1 MICGDR
7 RGSLAEACVRGL
19 SRRATRVALVDG
31 GMGGRQ
37 LKEGLLLGAGLALAQ
52 KIKKEETGPRVGVVL
67 PPGAGGTIANLACV
81 LAGKTPVNLNFTSGR
96 AASDSA
102 IRQAG
107 LKTVITARAMEEK
120 LGDQFPVA
128 ERKLDLGKL
137 LQEEKRKALF
147 WSILALVL
155 PAGLLASLAGVSR
168 DGGDREAG
176 LLFTSGST
184 GEPKGVVLTHEN
196 ILSNLAQIEGVLGDL
211 KLGSVLGCLPLFHSF
226 GFTVTLW
233 WPLTGGPKVVT
244 YPSPLDPQALGEVI
258 ARHAVDLV
266 VTTPTFLRTLMR
278 RAGKEKLGR
287 LRMVVT
293 GAEKLPESLRQEFEQ
308 NIGVKVFEGY
318 GMTEGSPVIAVNR
331 PGAEKAGTVG
341 RPVQDVEIRTVE
353 EETQKVL
360 SQGEAGILEFRGPN
374 IFPGYLGRPDL
385 TQKVLRD
392 GWYHSADFGRVDA
405 DGFLTIEGRRARF
418 SKIGGEMVPHG
429 LVEEHLLGWLK
440 SQGLLHA
447 GLQELMVTAVEDP
460 KKGESLVVLHSCPI
474 DPMAAEKAL
483 RDEGV
488 PNLWIPKK
496 FIQVRAVPILASG
509 KLDLAAGRK
518 MAQNG

>member
-1 MICGDR
+1 MKAE
-7 RGSLAEACVRGL
+7 SLGMACVRGL
-19 SRRATRVALVDG
+19 SRRATRVVLVDG

-37 LKEGLLLGAGLALAQ
+37 LKAGLLLGAGLALARR
-52 KIKKEETGPRVGVVL
+52 IKREETGSRVGIVL
-67 PPGAGGTIANLACV
+67 PPGAGGAIANLACV

-102 IRQAG
+102 IRQSG

-120 LGDQFPVA
+120 LGEHFPA
-128 ERKLDLGKL
+128 ADRKLDLGNM
-137 LQEEKRKALF
+137 LQEGKPEVLV
-147 WSILALVL
+147 WSILALIL
-155 PAGLLASLAGVSR
+155 PTGLLAQLAGVSR
-168 DGGDREAG
+168 EGGDREAG

-184 GEPKGVVLTHEN
+184 GEPKGVVLTHRN
-196 ILSNLAQIEGVLGDL
+196 ILSNLTQIEGVLGDL

-244 YPSPLDPQALGEVI
+244 YPSPLDPQALGAVI
-258 ARHAVDLV
+258 AEHAVDLV

-278 RAGKEKLGR
+278 RAGQEKLGK

-293 GAEKLPESLRQEFEQ
+293 GAEKLPDSLRREFEQ
-308 NIGVKVFEGY
+308 KIGVKVYEGY

-331 PGAEKAGTVG
+331 PGAQKEGTVG
-341 RPVQDVEIRTVE
+341 RPVRGVEIRTVE
-353 EETQKVL
+353 EETGKVL
-360 SQGEAGILEFRGPN
+360 LPGEAGILEFRGPN
-374 IFPGYLGRPDL
+374 IFPGYLERPDL
-385 TQKVLRD
+385 TEKVLRD

-429 LVEEHLLGWLK
+429 LVEEHLLAWLK
-440 SQGLLHA
+440 SKGVFHE
-447 GLQELMVTAVEDP
+447 GLQELMVTSVEDS

-474 DPMAAEKAL
+474 NPTEAEKAL
-483 RDEGV
+483 RDAGV

-496 FIQVRAVPILASG
+496 FIQVKAVPILASG

-518 MAQNG
+518 MAQNE

>member
-1 MICGDR
+1 MKIE
-7 RGSLAEACVRGL
+7 SLGIACVRGL
-19 SRRATRVALVDG
+19 SRRARRVLLVDG
-31 GMGGRQ
+31 GMGGRP
-37 LKEGLLLGAGLALAQ
+37 LKGGLLLGVGLALARR
-52 KIKKEETGPRVGVVL
+52 IKREESGDRVGVVL
-67 PPGAGGTIANLACV
+67 PPGAGGAIANLACV

-96 AASDSA
+96 VASDSA
-102 IRQAG
+102 IRQAE
-107 LKTVITARAMEEK
+107 LKTVLTARAMEER
-120 LGDQFPVA
+120 LGDHFPVT

-137 LQEEKRKALF
+137 LQKAKLEAF
-147 WSILALVL
+147 VWSILVLVL
-155 PAGLLASLAGVSR
+155 PASLLAKLAGVSEE
-168 DGGDREAG
+168 GGDREAG

-184 GEPKGVVLTHEN
+184 GEPKGVVLTHRN
-196 ILSNLAQIEGVLGDL
+196 ILSNLHQIEGVLGDL

-258 ARHAVDLV
+258 AKHAVDLV

-278 RAGKEKLGR
+278 RAGQGKLGK

-293 GAEKLPESLRQEFEQ
+293 GAEKLPESLRREFEEK
-308 NIGVKVFEGY
+308 IGVKVYEGY
-318 GMTEGSPVIAVNR
+318 GMTEASPVIAVNR
-331 PGAEKAGTVG
+331 PGREKVGTVG
-341 RPVQDVEIRTVE
+341 RPVEGVEIRTVE
-353 EETQKVL
+353 EETRRVL
-360 SQGEAGILEFRGPN
+360 PQGEAGILEFRGPN

-385 TQKVLRD
+385 TQKVLQD
-392 GWYHSADFGRVDA
+392 GWYHSADFGRVDTE
-405 DGFLTIEGRRARF
+405 GFLTIEGRRARF

-440 SQGLLHA
+440 GKGVWHE

-460 KKGESLVVLHSCPI
+460 KKGESLVVLHSCEI
-474 DPMAAEKAL
+474 DPTEAEKAL
-483 RDEGV
+483 RGAGV

-496 FIQVRAVPILASG
+496 FIRVKSVPILASG
-509 KLDLAAGRK
+509 KLDLAAGKK

>member
-1 MICGDR
+1 M
-7 RGSLAEACVRGL
+7 ACVRGL
-19 SRRATRVALVDG
+19 SHRAARVVLVDG
-31 GMGGRQ
+31 GMGGRP
-37 LKEGLLLGAGLALAQ
+37 LKAGLLLGAGLALARRM
-52 KIKKEETGPRVGVVL
+52 KREETGARVGIVL
-67 PPGAGGTIANLACV
+67 PPGAGGAIANLACV

-102 IRQAG
+102 IRQSG
-107 LKTVITARAMEEK
+107 LKTVITARAMEER
-120 LGDQFPVA
+120 LGEQFPA
-128 ERKLDLGKL
+128 AARKLDLGHMLKEGKPEVL
-137 LQEEKRKALF
+137 A

-155 PAGLLASLAGVSR
+155 PAGLLAKLAGVSEQ
-168 DGGDREAG
+168 GGDREAG

-184 GEPKGVVLTHEN
+184 GEPKGVVLTHRN
-196 ILSNLAQIEGVLGDL
+196 LLSNLAQIEGVLGDL

-233 WPLTGGPKVVT
+233 WPLTGGPRVVT

-258 ARHAVDLV
+258 AKHAADLV

-278 RAGKEKLGR
+278 RAGVEKLGK

-293 GAEKLPESLRQEFEQ
+293 GAEKLPESLRREFEQ
-308 NIGVKVFEGY
+308 KIGVKVYEGY

-331 PGAEKAGTVG
+331 PGAEKVGTVG
-341 RPVQDVEIRTVE
+341 RPVRGVEIRTVE
-353 EETQKVL
+353 EETGKVL
-360 SQGEAGILEFRGPN
+360 RQGEPGILEFRGPN
-374 IFPGYLGRPDL
+374 IFPGYLERPDL
-385 TQKVLRD
+385 TEKVLRD

-418 SKIGGEMVPHG
+418 SKVGGEMVPHG

-440 SQGLLHA
+440 RQGVFHE
-447 GLQELMVTAVEDP
+447 GLQELMVTSVEDS

-474 DPMAAEKAL
+474 NPTEAEKAL
-483 RDEGV
+483 RDAGV

-496 FIQVRAVPILASG
+496 FIQVKAVPILASG